1 MQGIALAWDGHAL
14 SPSRRMQG
22 MGGKETPGGSNP
34 REDLLQT
41 LGWSIYSTKSYQV
54 LPDKD

>member
-1 MQGIALAWDGHAL
+1 
-14 SPSRRMQG
+14 

-41 LGWSIYSTKSYQV
+41 LGWSIYSTKLYQV